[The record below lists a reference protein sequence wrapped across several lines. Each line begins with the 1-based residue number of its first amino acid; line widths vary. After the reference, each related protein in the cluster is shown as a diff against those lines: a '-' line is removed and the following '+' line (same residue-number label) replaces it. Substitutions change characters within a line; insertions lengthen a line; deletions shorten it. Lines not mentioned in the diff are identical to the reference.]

1 MLVLTLCIVCTEC
14 SFNFNWVRFLVV
26 LLSMYKTFIAIYL
39 TDQQHFE
46 VSNIGFITAQSN
58 ILRYSLNEIGHS
70 DQFVTW
76 LPLVPN
82 FRCTLF
88 KINQPVFS
96 HTILDGYPSIQTSH
110 ILRNIC
116 GNNSLNW
123 GQFSSVFTVSI
134 LRAATGF
141 RNNCNHNRQRTIIL
155 NSISVD
161 YLQLLVDIRLY
172 YNKHNLIIE
181 WKSTNMHYVTDS
193 LHKLRAVFE
202 SEFEFTYGHDM

>member
-46 VSNIGFITAQSN
+46 VFIKWDWTFRSICYLTASSPKLPMYIVQNQSTCVQPHH
-58 ILRYSLNEIGHS
+58 LN
-70 DQFVTW
+70 
-76 LPLVPN
+76 
-82 FRCTLF
+82 
-88 KINQPVFS
+88 
-96 HTILDGYPSIQTSH
+96 GYPSIQTSH
-110 ILRNIC
+110 ILRNTC
-116 GNNSLNW
+116 GSNSLNW

-172 YNKHNLIIE
+172 HNKHNLIIE